1 MTEPHALIER
11 LEHTAKTIR
20 DVETQAQQALENGDP
35 ATYKRLL
42 KRKCQT
48 LEELPQ
54 AVEAAVKAL
63 PTERRN
69 EVAAQLD
76 GYAQRAAQ
84 ALELDS
90 VFFMYALLY
99 PESYQPGEPNDLE
112 HFLHDLRASL

>member
-1 MTEPHALIER
+1 MSKPHSLIEH

-20 DVETQAQQALENGDP
+20 DLETQAQQALENGDP
-35 ATYKRLL
+35 ATYKNLL

-54 AVEAAVKAL
+54 AVESALQAL
-63 PTERRN
+63 PPEQRK

-76 GYAQRAAQ
+76 GYAHRAAQ

-112 HFLHDLRASL
+112 HYLRQLQANL